1 MAKVQRPHMTRV
13 KKGWDRSLWAS
24 KKPFGI
30 GEQHPNNFAEIT
42 RAIREN
48 RDEAGFAWRI
58 LSQGVCDGC
67 ALGVA
72 GLHDWT
78 MDGPHLCNI
87 RLRLLR
93 LNTMPAL
100 DHGLL
105 TDVAALRGKTSA
117 ELRDLG
123 RLPYPMIRRTGDAG
137 FRRISWDEALDT
149 IAAKLRATTPDR
161 FGFFLTSRGT
171 VNETY
176 YVAQKSVRAM
186 GSNNV
191 DNAARICHSP
201 SSVALKETLG
211 IAATTCSYGDWI
223 GADLLVF
230 IGSNPANNQPVT
242 TKYMYYAKKAG
253 TKIITIN
260 TYREPGMERYWVP
273 SVAESALFG
282 TKIADETFLINT
294 GGDVAF
300 LNGALKHMIEHALV
314 DRAFLEQ
321 HTNGFEATA
330 ATVKA
335 QSWADLEAGSGT
347 TEAAMRSFGQM
358 LGNASTAVLVWSMGI
373 SQHVH
378 GEDGVRA
385 IINLAL
391 SRGFVGRERCGLMP
405 IRGHSGV
412 QGGAEMGAYSTVF
425 PGNTS
430 ITEASADALSAQ
442 WGFSVPSTP
451 GLTTPEML
459 DAGHRGELDVLF
471 SAGGNFMET
480 MPDPVYVDQTLSRIP
495 LRVHQDI
502 LLSSQML
509 VDPCETVILLPAST
523 RYEIPGGI
531 TQTSTERRIMF
542 SPEIRG
548 RRIGEA
554 RPEWE
559 VYLDLARRVRPEIAG
574 KLQFKNTQAIREEIA
589 HVVPM
594 YDGIQTLKKT
604 GDQVQYGGEHLCADW
619 HFPTNDGKAHFTTV
633 PLPQNVVPDGYF
645 AVATRRGKQFNTM
658 VHERKDA
665 ITGAGRDA
673 VFMNASDASALG
685 LGEGDAIVLRNETG
699 SYHGRVRIAPMKPR
713 NLQVHWPEG
722 NVILDHAKRSPESH
736 VPDYNALVQVEREF
750 AAQVAD

>member
-24 KKPFGI
+24 NKPFGI

-100 DHGLL
+100 DHGILA
-105 TDVAALRGKTSA
+105 DVAALRGRSSA

-123 RLPYPMIRRTGDAG
+123 RLPYPMIRHKGDAG
-137 FRRISWDEALDT
+137 FRRIGWDEALDT

-176 YVAQKSVRAM
+176 YVAQKAVRAM

-253 TKIITIN
+253 TKIVTIN

-300 LNGALKHMIEHALV
+300 LNGALKHIIERGLV
-314 DRAFLEQ
+314 DHAFIAQ

-330 ATVKA
+330 ASVRA
-335 QSWADLEAGSGT
+335 LSWAELEAGSGT

-385 IINLAL
+385 IVNLGL
-391 SRGFVGRERCGLMP
+391 TRGFVGRERCGLMP

-425 PGNTS
+425 PGNTA
-430 ITEASADALSAQ
+430 ITGASAAELSAQ
-442 WGFSVPSTP
+442 WGFDVSSIP

-480 MPDPVYVDQTLSRIP
+480 MPDPVYVDETLSRIP

-509 VDPCETVILLPAST
+509 VDPGETVILLPAST

-604 GDQVQYGGEHLCADW
+604 GDQVQYGGEHLCAGW
-619 HFPTNDGKAHFTTV
+619 NFPTKDGKAHFTAV
-633 PLPQNVVPDGYF
+633 PLPNNVVPDGYF
-645 AVATRRGKQFNTM
+645 AVATRRGKQFNSM

-665 ITGAGRDA
+665 ITGAARDA

-685 LGEGDAIVLRNETG
+685 LHDGDTIVLRNDIGE
-699 SYHGRVRIAPMKPR
+699 YHGRVRVAPMKPR

-722 NVILDHAKRSPESH
+722 NVILDPTKRSPESH
-736 VPDYNALVQVEREF
+736 VPDYNTLVQVER
-750 AAQVAD
+750 ASVAQVAD

>member
-1 MAKVQRPHMTRV
+1 MAKVQRPHMARV
-13 KKGWDRSLWAS
+13 KKGWDPSLWAG

-48 RDEAGFAWRI
+48 RDQAGFAWRI

-100 DHGLL
+100 DHALL
-105 TDVAALRGKTSA
+105 GNVEALRGRSSA
-117 ELRDLG
+117 ELRELG
-123 RLPYPMIRRTGDAG
+123 RLPYPMIRHAGDAG
-137 FRRISWDEALDT
+137 FRRAGWDEALDT
-149 IAAKLRATTPDR
+149 IATKLRTTSPDR
-161 FGFFLTSRGT
+161 FGFYLTSRGT
-171 VNETY
+171 PNETY
-176 YVAQKSVRAM
+176 YIAQKTVRAM

-223 GADLLVF
+223 GTDLLVF
-230 IGSNPANNQPVT
+230 IGANPANNQPVT

-253 TKIITIN
+253 TKIVTIN

-282 TKIADETFLINT
+282 TKLADETFLINT
-294 GGDVAF
+294 GGDIAF
-300 LNGALKHMIEHALV
+300 LSGALKHVVEHNLV
-314 DRAFLEQ
+314 DRTFIEQ
-321 HTNGFEATA
+321 HTAGFDRLAE
-330 ATVKA
+330 TVG
-335 QSWADLEAGSGT
+335 QHSWAELETDSGT
-347 TEAAMRSFGQM
+347 TEAAMRAFGQM
-358 LGNASTAVLVWSMGI
+358 LGSAKTAVLVWSMGI
-373 SQHVH
+373 TQHIH
-378 GEDGVRA
+378 GEDGIRA
-385 IINLAL
+385 IVNLGL
-391 SRGFVGRERCGLMP
+391 TNGFVGRERCGLMP

-425 PGNTS
+425 PGNIGIS
-430 ITEASADALSAQ
+430 EASAAELSAH
-442 WGFSVPSTP
+442 WGFEVSSKP

-459 DAGHRGELDVLF
+459 DAAHNGELDVLF
-471 SAGGNFMET
+471 SAGGNFLEA
-480 MPDPVYVDQTLSRIP
+480 MPDPVYVDEALSRIP

-502 LLSSQML
+502 VLSSQML
-509 VDPCETVILLPAST
+509 VDPAETVILLPAAT

-559 VYLDLARRVRPEIAG
+559 IYLDLARRVRPELAEQLRFSG
-574 KLQFKNTQAIREEIA
+574 TPAIREEIA
-589 HVVPM
+589 RIVPA
-594 YDGIQTLKKT
+594 YDGIQTLRET
-604 GDQVQYGGEHLCADW
+604 GDQVQYGGEHLCAGW
-619 HFPTNDGKAHFTTV
+619 RFPTPDGKAHFSSV
-633 PLPQNVVPDGYF
+633 SLPNTDVPDGYF

-665 ITGAGRDA
+665 ITGAVRDA
-673 VFMNASDASALG
+673 VFMNAADATNLG
-685 LGEGDAIVLRNETG
+685 LREGDAVVLRNATG
-699 SYHGRVRIAPMKPR
+699 EYHGHVRLAAVKSR

-722 NVILDHAKRSPESH
+722 NVILDHAQRSKESH
-736 VPDYNALVQVEREF
+736 VPDYNTLVQVERDGI
-750 AAQVAD
+750 AQVAD